1 MTGDKEAETT
11 IQTAAPYG
19 TIFVRNSGAAVGN
32 GGNHVKTDHP
42 NKPRYRPLRE
52 IE

>member
-32 GGNHVKTDHP
+32 GGNHDQTDNP
-42 NKPRYRPLRE
+42 KPYYRPLSE
-52 IE
+52 IIP